1 MLEEEIRAHSLLWK
15 KWGPYLSDRQWGTV
29 REDYSPD
36 GAAWEYFP
44 HDHARSRAYRWG
56 EDGIAG
62 ISDDKQLACF
72 SVALWNHKD
81 PILKERFF
89 GLTGNEG
96 NHGEDVKE
104 YYYYLDSTPSHSY
117 MKMLYRYPIEAYP
130 YQDIINH
137 NIHRDKHV
145 EEFDLI
151 DTGIFDN
158 NNFFDVF
165 IEYAKVTEEDIL
177 IKISIKNCSNKIA
190 PITVIPQFWFRNNWS
205 WHPNNNKPKMFGV
218 AADSVYMEHDLL
230 GKRYAYS
237 KKEVDRWFC
246 DNETNFNKLFKTQNQ
261 SKYTKDAF
269 HEYLINNNQNAI
281 NPDDM
286 GTKAGFVH
294 KYSIEANTTE
304 VLYLRWTN
312 EFIEEPFN
320 DFDFFFNKRRE
331 EANEFYNNIQK
342 HVFNDELKKIQR
354 QAYAGMMWSK
364 QYYAFNI
371 YEWMYGDPEFPK
383 PPESRINSR
392 NKHWKHFD
400 SEVILSMP
408 DKWEYP
414 WFAAW
419 DLAFHVIPL
428 ARIDMPF
435 AKQQLEVLLNEK
447 HLHPNGQIPAYEWNF
462 SDVNPPVHAWA
473 ALRIFQI
480 DKKQHNGKADF
491 DFLERIFHKLLLN
504 FTWWVNQKDTE
515 GNNIFE
521 GGFLGLDNI
530 GLFDRSQATPSGGH
544 LEQADGT
551 AWMAMYSL
559 NMLRIAL
566 ELSLNNPNYQSM
578 ASKFFIHFH
587 HIASALDNLGE
598 DSFSLWDDE
607 DQFFYDVLH
616 LPNNESHRLKIR
628 SMVGLIP
635 LFAVETLKPEAFE
648 HLPEFKKE
656 LENIMKNK
664 PDLVELVSRWNEQGK
679 GNRRLLSLLRG
690 FRMNKVLEKVFNEN
704 EFLSPYGVR
713 SLSKFH
719 DKNPYHFYLDHAVYS
734 INYQPG
740 NSNTTVFGGNSN
752 WRGPIWFPMNYLIIE
767 SLFKYDIFY
776 GDEYKIEAPVG
787 SNNYITLREAGVLI
801 AERLIQ
807 LFLKNNKGIRN
818 IYNDQ
823 KNMANT
829 TSFNEEILFYEFFNG
844 DTGSGLGANHQT
856 GWTGLIADMIHKYCE
871 YKNRDNLPYNL

>member
-1 MLEEEIRAHSLLWK
+1 MLAEEIRVQSLLWK

-44 HDHARSRAYRWG
+44 HEHARSRAYRWG

-81 PILKERFF
+81 SILKERFF

-117 MKMLYRYPIEAYP
+117 MKMLYRYPINAYP

-137 NIHRDKHV
+137 NTQRDKHV

-158 NNFFDVF
+158 NNFFDVY

-177 IKISIKNCSNKIA
+177 IKISIKNCSGITA
-190 PITVIPQFWFRNNWS
+190 PITIIPQFWFRNTWS
-205 WHPNNNKPKMFGV
+205 WNTSNPKPKMFGV
-218 AADSVYMEHDLL
+218 AADSVYMDHDVL

-237 KKEVDRWFC
+237 RKEADRWFC
-246 DNETNFNKLFKTQNQ
+246 DNETNFTKLFHTQNHCLY
-261 SKYTKDAF
+261 SKDAF
-269 HEYLINNNQNAI
+269 HECLINNNQNAV

-294 KYSIEANTTE
+294 TLTIEAHKTE
-304 VLYLRWTN
+304 VLCLRWTN
-312 EFIEEPFN
+312 EFIEDPFIDY
-320 DFDFFFNKRRE
+320 DFYFNKRLE
-331 EANEFYNNIQK
+331 EANEFYNTIQN
-342 HVFNDELKKIQR
+342 HVHDAELKNIQR
-354 QAYAGMMWSK
+354 QAYAGMLWSK
-364 QYYAFNI
+364 QYYAFNV
-371 YEWMYGDPEFPK
+371 YDWMYGDPAFPK
-383 PPESRINSR
+383 PPESRFNSR

-400 SEVILSMP
+400 SEAILSMP

-530 GLFDRSQATPSGGH
+530 GLFDRSQPTPSGGH

-587 HIASALDNLGE
+587 HIASALDNLGKQG
-598 DSFSLWDDE
+598 FSLWDDE

-635 LFAVETLKPEAFE
+635 LFAVETLK
-648 HLPEFKKE
+648 
-656 LENIMKNK
+656 KN
-664 PDLVELVSRWNEQGK
+664 WN
-679 GNRRLLSLLRG
+679 
-690 FRMNKVLEKVFNEN
+690 
-704 EFLSPYGVR
+704 
-713 SLSKFH
+713 
-719 DKNPYHFYLDHAVYS
+719 
-734 INYQPG
+734 
-740 NSNTTVFGGNSN
+740 
-752 WRGPIWFPMNYLIIE
+752 
-767 SLFKYDIFY
+767 
-776 GDEYKIEAPVG
+776 
-787 SNNYITLREAGVLI
+787 
-801 AERLIQ
+801 
-807 LFLKNNKGIRN
+807 
-818 IYNDQ
+818 
-823 KNMANT
+823 
-829 TSFNEEILFYEFFNG
+829 
-844 DTGSGLGANHQT
+844 
-856 GWTGLIADMIHKYCE
+856 
-871 YKNRDNLPYNL
+871 

>member
-1 MLEEEIRAHSLLWK
+1 MLAEEIRVQSLLWK

-36 GAAWEYFP
+36 GSAWEYFP
-44 HDHARSRAYRWG
+44 HEHARSRAYRWG

-62 ISDDKQLACF
+62 ISDDKQLSCF

-104 YYYYLDSTPSHSY
+104 YYYYIDSTPSHSY

-130 YQDIINH
+130 YQQIIDYNTNRGK
-137 NIHRDKHV
+137 NI

-158 NNFFDVF
+158 NNYFDVY
-165 IEYAKVTEEDIL
+165 IEYAKASEEDIL
-177 IKISIKNCSNKIA
+177 IKISIKNCSDKSA
-190 PITVIPQFWFRNNWS
+190 PITVIPQFWFRNNWT
-205 WHPNNNKPKMFGV
+205 WNAKNAKPKMYGV
-218 AADSVYMEHDLL
+218 AADSVYMEHEDL

-237 KKEVDRWFC
+237 KREVDRWFC
-246 DNETNFNKLFKTQNQ
+246 DNETNFNKLFHTQNHT
-261 SKYTKDAF
+261 KYTKDAF
-269 HEYLINNNQNAI
+269 HECLINKNTQAI
-281 NPDDM
+281 SPDDM

-294 KYSIEANTTE
+294 SLTIDSHQTE
-304 VLYLRWTN
+304 VLYLRWTDV
-312 EFIEEPFN
+312 FIEEPFQ
-320 DFDFFFNKRRE
+320 DYDALFKKRVE
-331 EANEFYNNIQK
+331 EANEFYSNIQQ
-342 HVFNDELKKIQR
+342 HVKNDELKNIQR
-354 QAYAGMMWSK
+354 QAYAGMLWSK
-364 QYYAFNI
+364 QYYAFSVQD
-371 YEWMYGDPEFPK
+371 WMNGDPAFPT
-383 PPESRINSR
+383 PPESRLEKRNS
-392 NKHWKHFD
+392 HWKHFD

-428 ARIDMPF
+428 ARIDMYF

-480 DKKQHNGKADF
+480 DKKQQKGKADF

-504 FTWWVNQKDTE
+504 FTWWVNQKDNE

-530 GLFDRSQATPSGGH
+530 GLFDRSQPTPSGGH

-566 ELSLNNPNYQSM
+566 ELSMHNPNYQSM
-578 ASKFFIHFH
+578 ASKFFLHFH
-587 HIASALDNLGE
+587 HIAAALDNLGNNN
-598 DSFSLWDDE
+598 FSLWDDE

-616 LPNNESHRLKIR
+616 LPNKGSHRLKIR

-656 LENIMKNK
+656 LDNIKQNK
-664 PDLVELVSRWNEQGK
+664 PELIELVTRWNEQGNGK
-679 GNRRLLSLLRG
+679 RRLLSLLRG

-704 EFLSPYGVR
+704 EFFSPYGIR

-719 DKNPYHFYLDHAVYS
+719 DKNPYNFYLDHQVYTV
-734 INYQPG
+734 NYQPG
-740 NSNTTVFGGNSN
+740 NSNTTFFGGNSN

-787 SNNYITLREAGVLI
+787 SNHYITLREAGVLI

-807 LFLKNNKGIRN
+807 LFLKNKQGVRN

-823 KNMANT
+823 SKIAGT
-829 TSFNEEILFYEFFNG
+829 ESFNEEILFYEFFNG